1 MHRLILS
8 ILRSGTS
15 RHQRIIGAIVECK
28 LVPYQHSSSPS
39 EHQVGK
45 HSIYYKLDYSIMN
58 SSSIFTALSVLAA
71 FSTAAAVEPFI
82 TTSLRF
88 FSDSKTCDCQFP
100 DKSKVVEEI
109 VTGRCIPTSGKIQSL
124 AVNITGDW
132 NGMLS
137 IEFL

>member
-1 MHRLILS
+1 
-8 ILRSGTS
+8 
-15 RHQRIIGAIVECK
+15 
-28 LVPYQHSSSPS
+28 
-39 EHQVGK
+39 
-45 HSIYYKLDYSIMN
+45 MN

-88 FSDSKTCDCQFP
+88 SSDSKTCDCQFP
-100 DKSKVVEEI
+100 DKTKVVEEI

-137 IEFL
+137 IEFLYTPTYLQEHLGSPSGIVTEKVTST